1 MKTIITSLCYLI
13 MQAPKKLIMY
23 TLLCA
28 CVFSSLLFVA
38 KIDLSFYTLLHDK
51 HPLIARYITLNTD
64 LQLAKR
70 LYVVVH
76 DTTEEATTIP
86 QILEDMRKMKDLQ
99 SVEVFPYD
107 WIRESSPWIIDR
119 EKFNTI
125 ENLSHL
131 SLTDTLLEF
140 QQKQAEMIEHNADT
154 LFASPHTHLLLATL
168 TEDPMNQPMGQ
179 SSMKEVQEALKD
191 LETKYS
197 VTIEYTGLPAISY
210 EDQSKTLNRISWLSP
225 ISLLLVLLIVWKIER
240 RPIYLFAIAVVMLI
254 SMTSTLGIVSVI
266 AQKLTILETVF
277 GIMIFGLGVDFAVH
291 LQSRFRQ
298 EMHNISS
305 DIEWTERVDQAIS
318 KTLHTAGYSVVMG
331 AGTTIGAFAII
342 STAPDPEAFHLGLS
356 GAIGLFVCVLCML
369 IIVPS
374 VWKLYAMEKNSN
386 SEYTTYTSYT
396 WIRNTAYISVRYP
409 KTCLTISVICLLSAM
424 TQFSKL
430 HIETDLEKIFNRD
443 IPALTVNDT
452 LEKEFHVHFNP
463 WVLSASNLSEL
474 QEKHQQCSQLDFVG
488 RVESFASFI
497 PPDQEERLEQLNLH
511 KNERQTQLQQVHSLI
526 AMNSL
531 RMPNND
537 ARDMESLVQW
547 AQILEILEEAH
558 NTIPTIET
566 TPKFFRDNLQLPDN
580 RLLLFVYPKH
590 ASMDGKIL
598 QEQRLALEKIDPNV
612 AGLGTAIE
620 GVLFTERPWLW
631 STSIAILLFLVGY
644 IAMDIKKSRYIILT
658 LLPVLFGSAYTLGI
672 LCATDI
678 DCSPITLLAIPL
690 LLGLGIDD
698 GIHVVHKIL
707 ENTAEPLEQS
717 ISSIGQA
724 ILFTTITSCASFAV
738 LLCTDHPGM
747 ESLGL
752 VLLIGLPCCFIASIT
767 IVPAAHQ
774 LLLTKQ
780 NP

>member
-1 MKTIITSLCYLI
+1 MKTILTYLCSLIVRTPQKMIL
-13 MQAPKKLIMY
+13 Y

-51 HPLIARYITLNTD
+51 HPLIARYIQLNTD

-76 DTTEEATTIP
+76 DTTEDNSTIP
-86 QILEDMRKMKDLQ
+86 QIMEDMKNMKELE

-119 EKFNTI
+119 ETFNTI

-131 SLTDTLLEF
+131 RLKDALLEF
-140 QQKQAEMIEHNADT
+140 QQQADMLENDST
-154 LFASPHTHLLLATL
+154 LFTTPHTHLLLATL

-191 LETKYS
+191 LENKYS

-225 ISLLLVLLIVWKIER
+225 LSLLLVLLIVWKIER
-240 RPIYLFAIAVVMLI
+240 RPMYLFAIAVVMLI

-266 AQKLTILETVF
+266 AKKLTILETVF

-291 LQSRFRQ
+291 LQSRFIQ
-298 EMHNISS
+298 EMHKIPI
-305 DIEWTERVDQAIS
+305 DIEWTERVHQAIS
-318 KTLHTAGYSVVMG
+318 NTLHTAGHSVVMG

-356 GAIGLFVCVLCML
+356 GAIGLFVCVICML

-374 VWKLYAMEKNSN
+374 VWKLYTRETNTHNSA
-386 SEYTTYTSYT
+386 ETTYTSYT
-396 WIRNTAYISVRYP
+396 WIHNTAYISVRYP
-409 KTCLTISVICLLSAM
+409 KTCLGISVICLLSAM

-443 IPALTVNDT
+443 IPALTVNDA

-488 RVESFASFI
+488 NVESFASFI
-497 PPDQEERLEQLNLH
+497 SPDQEERLEQLHLH
-511 KNERQTQLQQVHSLI
+511 KNERQTQLQQVSSLI

-531 RMPNND
+531 RMPNNT

-558 NTIPTIET
+558 HTIPTIET

-631 STSIAILLFLVGY
+631 STSIAILLFLCGY
-644 IAMDIKKSRYIILT
+644 IAIDIKQPRYIILT
-658 LLPVLFGSAYTLGI
+658 LLPVIFGSACTLGI
-672 LCATDI
+672 LCVTEI

-707 ENTAEPLEQS
+707 EDTTEPLEQS

-767 IVPAAHQ
+767 IVPALHQ
-774 LLLTKQ
+774 LLFTKQ